1 MNLEKRKRCVS
12 LHSANEG
19 CGELF
24 EGETGVKY
32 WAAGFWGGKRHCI
45 QGPGR
50 KGKEGGK
57 GSRKYLKKYFAG
69 SEKIATF
76 AAPQEG
82 KRKEEKDRRRQAEG
96 DEIKKRGCRAGMRR
110 DTARGRKRERKAE
123 KFFKE
128 MIHVA

>member
-1 MNLEKRKRCVS
+1 VL
-12 LHSANEG
+12 SAERQDFG
-19 CGELF
+19 
-24 EGETGVKY
+24 
-32 WAAGFWGGKRHCI
+32 GGKRHCI
-45 QGPGR
+45 QDPGR
-50 KGKEGGK
+50 KGKEGEK
-57 GSRKYLKKYFAG
+57 EPKKYLKKYFAG